1 MTRTTCGC
9 GHEQRFHC
17 LCGEVTYST
26 RPSAEPIGVRVT
38 MTEKQALFVRP
49 AFWLY
54 GIATLL
60 ILAAFVGTIAWLGPL
75 PPKVVTMSTGTPGSD
90 FDVYGRQYQAILQRS
105 GVQLRLVPSAGAVEN
120 LRHLNDPR
128 SGVAI
133 AFLQGG
139 LTSEAQSPELESLG
153 TVFYEPFWFFVRRGV
168 SVAHPED
175 VRGKT
180 MAIGPEGSG
189 TRVLARKFLALNG
202 IDQSLLQLL
211 PLPAAEASEALG
223 RGEIDA
229 AAMVESWDSPIV
241 RRLLDSADVNVVGAP
256 RADAYA
262 ALDPYFTKLILPTGV
277 GNLAT
282 NRPPNDVPLVAT
294 EASLIVRKDLHPAI
308 QYLLLEAATEIHA
321 AGGLFRKAG
330 EFPAP
335 ERVDLPISK
344 VARQYYKSGP
354 PFLQRYLPY
363 GIAVLASRLLVLLI
377 PVIGVAY
384 PLLRTAPSLYSWSMR
399 RRIFRLYGE
408 LKFIEVELDSP
419 AGIPAQTLLAQL
431 QGLEAR
437 ANHLQVPFAFAPFL
451 YELRNHI
458 ALVRSRIE
466 AAAAHPAQVP
476 SSPSSPSAALSSA
489 SGDPFR
495 TMR

>member
-1 MTRTTCGC
+1 
-9 GHEQRFHC
+9 
-17 LCGEVTYST
+17 
-26 RPSAEPIGVRVT
+26 
-38 MTEKQALFVRP
+38 
-49 AFWLY
+49 
-54 GIATLL
+54 
-60 ILAAFVGTIAWLGPL
+60 
-75 PPKVVTMSTGTPGSD
+75 
-90 FDVYGRQYQAILQRS
+90 
-105 GVQLRLVPSAGAVEN
+105 
-120 LRHLNDPR
+120 
-128 SGVAI
+128 
-133 AFLQGG
+133 
-139 LTSEAQSPELESLG
+139 
-153 TVFYEPFWFFVRRGV
+153 
-168 SVAHPED
+168 VAHPED
-175 VRGKT
+175 LRGKT

-202 IDQSLLQLL
+202 IEESLLQLL
-211 PLPAAEASEALG
+211 PLPAAAASEALL

-241 RRLLDSADVNVVGAP
+241 RRLLDSADVNIVGAP

-294 EASLIVRKDLHPAI
+294 EASLIVRKDLHPAV
-308 QYLLLEAATEIHA
+308 QYLLLEAATEIHS

-330 EFPAP
+330 QFPAP
-335 ERVDLPISK
+335 ARVDLPISK
-344 VARQYYKSGP
+344 DARQYYKSGP

-384 PLLRTAPSLYSWSMR
+384 PLLRTAPALYSWSMR

-408 LKFIEVELDSP
+408 LKYIEVELDSRG
-419 AGIPAQTLLAQL
+419 GIPAQTLLAQL

-451 YELRNHI
+451 YQLRNHI

-466 AAAAHPAQVP
+466 AAAQPGQVP
-476 SSPSSPSAALSSA
+476 NEASSARAAPAPAA
-489 SGDPFR
+489 SGDTLR